1 MSIIVNIYYSSQNG
15 NAKKF
20 VEEMISRGIVDQIRK
35 EDGNEQ
41 YEYFY
46 PMDDSETILLIDRWK
61 DQAALDQHHQSEM
74 MKEIAALRKNII
86 YIWKFINIK
95 KSIYEND

>member
-74 MKEIAALRKNII
+74 MKEIAALRKK
-86 YIWKFINIK
+86 YHLHMEVHKYQEINL
-95 KSIYEND
+95 